1 MLEKKNKSKL
11 HPEPD
16 RFLCFL
22 FLDEIDAPVAERCG
36 GVSEL
41 VGRLRGRNRHNR
53 PETRLRAITIIPPRV
68 AR

>member
-1 MLEKKNKSKL
+1 MLEKKKSKL

-41 VGRLRGRNRHNR
+41 VGRLHGRNMHNR
-53 PETRLRAITIIPPRV
+53 PETRSQAITIIPLRV